1 MGDEDDC
8 KFLTQIAG
16 HMVGLSI
23 KVGNTRCS
31 VGQGRVDNK

>member
-16 HMVGLSI
+16 RMVGLSI

-31 VGQGRVDNK
+31 VGQERVDNK

>member
-1 MGDEDDC
+1 MSDEDDS

-16 HMVGLSI
+16 RMVGLSI
-23 KVGNTRCS
+23 KLGNTRCS